1 MPKRSETAGGEY
13 PYGTS
18 DNPKYDELPKRK
30 AASGR
35 QAESREL
42 SQDKIVS
49 IKQLYEQILKAE
61 TIKNAVKVKEL
72 NMELD
77 EELIDTGLD
86 RDDLRN
92 MFSEYSEEEEG
103 KEEYKEVHGDEEA
116 HRDLAAQL
124 RAEGK
129 LSRELAETQDE
140 LAKTTEVIRKPSVNY
155 GHHKISKR
163 RAA

>member
-18 DNPKYDELPKRK
+18 DNPQYDELPKRR

-42 SQDKIVS
+42 NPEQNAIMKELLEEISNAES
-49 IKQLYEQILKAE
+49 IKD
-61 TIKNAVKVKEL
+61 AVKVKEL

-77 EELIDTGLD
+77 EELVHAGID

-92 MFSEYSEEEEG
+92 LFGEYFEGEEEE
-103 KEEYKEVHGDEEA
+103 EYKAVEGDEEA
-116 HRDLAAQL
+116 HIDTQA
-124 RAEGK
+124 RARTEVLFHGK
-129 LSRELAETQDE
+129 GTTSQDE
-140 LAKTTEVIRKPSVNY
+140 LAKTTEVIRKPSINY
-155 GHHKISKR
+155 SHHKISKR
-163 RAA
+163 KAA